1 MASYYEA
8 EERALP
14 RNCSADWV
22 AVNKYV
28 DDTLN
33 GSNATLIE
41 QVKLALLK
49 ARNIS
54 NINDFPGAGASIVLM
69 DPLIYFQVCIFK
81 LVFMNIYLTS
91 D

>member
-8 EERALP
+8 AERALP

-22 AVNKYV
+22 AAKKYV

-41 QVKLALLK
+41 QVKLDLLK
-49 ARNIS
+49 TRNIS
-54 NINDFPGAGASIVLM
+54 NTNGVSGADASTVLM
-69 DPLIYFQVCIFK
+69 DPLGYFQACIFNS
-81 LVFMNIYLTS
+81 FS
-91 D
+91 